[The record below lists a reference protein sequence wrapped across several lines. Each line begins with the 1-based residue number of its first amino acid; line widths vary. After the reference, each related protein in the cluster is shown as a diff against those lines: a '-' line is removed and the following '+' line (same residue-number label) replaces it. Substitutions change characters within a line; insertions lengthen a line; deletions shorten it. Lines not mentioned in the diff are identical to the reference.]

1 MNELLA
7 RIYFGNPVADW
18 LLAAVA
24 FAVVFTVLPVLRRYV
39 VARGA
44 ALATGGLAP
53 WAELTLLLIRQ
64 TSRFFL
70 IALAIYAAERFLQLP
85 PKIDRVSTTVLVLVV
100 WLQAA
105 LWGTT
110 AVGFA
115 LRQRQERAVASGE
128 ARSEGS
134 LNILMFVARLLLFS
148 TAILLALDNLG
159 VNITALVAGL
169 GVGGIA
175 VALAVQTILGDVLGS
190 LSITLDR
197 PYEVGDW
204 LRVDDIEGAVEFI
217 SIRSTRIRS
226 VSGEQII
233 ISNADMLKSRVHNL
247 GRMSERRTLMTIGIA
262 YETSPDK
269 LATVSSLVERAVHA
283 VDGTRFEYC
292 YLKTYGDSAL
302 QFELVY
308 FVPDPND
315 VRLKYNRVNDLVL
328 RGIHAA
334 FAAQGIE
341 FAYPTRT
348 LIVRNAAP

>member
-1 MNELLA
+1 M
-7 RIYFGNPVADW
+7 
-18 LLAAVA
+18 
-24 FAVVFTVLPVLRRYV
+24 
-39 VARGA
+39 
-44 ALATGGLAP
+44 
-53 WAELTLLLIRQ
+53 
-64 TSRFFL
+64 
-70 IALAIYAAERFLQLP
+70 
-85 PKIDRVSTTVLVLVV
+85 
-100 WLQAA
+100 
-105 LWGTT
+105 
-110 AVGFA
+110 
-115 LRQRQERAVASGE
+115 
-128 ARSEGS
+128 
-134 LNILMFVARLLLFS
+134 
-148 TAILLALDNLG
+148 
-159 VNITALVAGL
+159 
-169 GVGGIA
+169 
-175 VALAVQTILGDVLGS
+175 QTILGDVLGS

-328 RGIHAA
+328 RGIHAT